1 MSASATGSALGNVAR
16 TRPRV
21 LPDVTRRLACEIL
34 SGRLE
39 PGTTL
44 PREADLAASYGV
56 SRTVIREALKTLAA
70 KGLVHIRSRIGTT
83 VCDPDLWNIIDAQ
96 VMEWHGAGPLDQ
108 RMQDA
113 ILETRWAIEPLVAEL
128 AASRATLQ
136 EVADLENA
144 WRGMADAGED
154 VTSFTHSDIEFHRI
168 LYNTS
173 HNPVFRQIGNLID
186 AALRSTLEVTATHSA
201 DQRAAAIRVHGNLV
215 EALRLRDPKA
225 ARSCAEA
232 ILNLSSRDLAAA
244 KTHKN

>member
-1 MSASATGSALGNVAR
+1 MSASQTGQGERADGR
-16 TRPRV
+16 RRPRV
-21 LPDVTRRLACEIL
+21 LPDVTRRLASEIL
-34 SGRLE
+34 SGQLAS
-39 PGTTL
+39 GTTL

-70 KGLVHIRSRIGTT
+70 KGLVQIRSRIGTT

-96 VMEWHGAGPLDQ
+96 VMEWHGAGALDQ

-113 ILETRWAIEPLVAEL
+113 IQETRWAIEPLVAEL

-136 EVADLENA
+136 EIADLDAA
-144 WRGMADAGED
+144 WQGMANAGED
-154 VTSFTHSDIEFHRI
+154 VDAFTHSDIEFHRI

-186 AALRSTLEVTATHSA
+186 AALRSTLAVTATHSP
-201 DQRAAAIRVHGNLV
+201 DRRAAAIRVHGDLV

-244 KTHKN
+244 KTQKT